1 MQVVNG
7 DGDDQTSGLN
17 QWLDQC
23 PQYLE
28 CHRAPIAGIDEIFGD
43 TFYAVTD
50 LRPQGAAS
58 GAAENTDSSPE
69 DFCPS
74 AARSDGLRDS
84 PEKEILSPDQEVFG
98 CTCCP
103 CLDEGLPTAVMDT
116 LSPGSGEAQGWVM
129 PYGVIDA
136 MQLDQCI
143 PSNSAG
149 THWW

>member
-1 MQVVNG
+1 MQVVHG

-58 GAAENTDSSPE
+58 GAAENTDFSPE
-69 DFCPS
+69 DFCLS

-103 CLDEGLPTAVMDT
+103 CLHFP
-116 LSPGSGEAQGWVM
+116 SPLIMILVAGHREDRLISRLI
-129 PYGVIDA
+129 VITRT
-136 MQLDQCI
+136 
-143 PSNSAG
+143 S
-149 THWW
+149 